1 MEPGLFR
8 KLMDELPGSPAVS
21 FTGGEPLLHQDIA
34 AFIAYAKE
42 KGRYTTLTTNG
53 WILAKRAKTL
63 CEAGLDLLAV
73 SVEGP
78 ERTHD
83 GIRGSKSFG
92 RAVDGLQTIL
102 RLPNRPVVLIIMSIS
117 DLNYDKL
124 VPAYELARKWGVDG
138 ININHLWMQ
147 PDGAVEAFNSQP
159 SPFEAD
165 QVTWEIRPEA
175 IDVERVADDLETI
188 RRRSW
193 GGRFVVIEAPYLSRD
208 EIATWYQQPERPA
221 KHVSIR
227 CAWNRIKVWSD
238 GKVIPCRDWQ
248 VGDINQTHVME
259 IWNGQ
264 EYRAFRRT
272 LATHKIL
279 PICFRCCAI
288 ANL

>member
-1 MEPGLFR
+1 MEPCLFR
-8 KLMDELPGSPAVS
+8 KLMDEIPGSPAVS

-53 WILAKRAKTL
+53 WMLAKRAKTL

-83 GIRGSKSFG
+83 SIRGGQSFE

-102 RLPNRPVVLIIMSIS
+102 RLTNRPIVFVIMSIS

-124 VPAYELARKWGVDG
+124 VPTYELARKWGVDG
-138 ININHLWMQ
+138 INLNHLWMQ
-147 PDGAVEAFNSQP
+147 TDGAVEAFKSEFP
-159 SPFEAD
+159 SHKAD
-165 QVTWEIRPEA
+165 RLTWEIRPEA
-175 IDVERVADDLETI
+175 IDVEKVADALETI
-188 RRRSW
+188 RSRSW
-193 GGRFVVIEAPYLSRD
+193 GGRFIVIEAPYLNRD
-208 EIATWYQQPERPA
+208 EIAIWYQQPERPA
-221 KHVSIR
+221 KVVSIR
-227 CAWNRIKVWSD
+227 RAWNRIKVWSD
-238 GKVIPCRDWQ
+238 GRVIPCRDWR
-248 VGDINQTHVME
+248 VGDISQTHVME

-264 EYRAFRRT
+264 EYRVFRRT
-272 LATHKIL
+272 LATHKML